1 MYAITE
7 TNMLIRA
14 KVLLPVGMKLTTQ
27 EFRGGWKLVGIRD
40 SRLLEKKLLK
50 KGWKFIKI
58 VDGWLTSGVGETTQT
73 AIASAL
79 NLALRH
85 VSPHFNAVE
94 VDRIEWTQYPWFF
107 VAKVMVNPYRIQEGA
122 IVPVPDV
129 AMPPATKL
137 RPRLMST
144 DVTAF
149 FPRFGS
155 AIPMVKE
162 LLVLSRSSQ
171 TRFQ

>member
-1 MYAITE
+1 MYAIAE
-7 TNMLIRA
+7 TNMLIRTQ
-14 KVLLPVGMKLTTQ
+14 VELPNGMKLSTQ
-27 EFRGGWKLVGIRD
+27 EFRGGWNLVGIKD
-40 SRLLEKKLLK
+40 SRLLERKLLK

-58 VDGWLTSGVGETTQT
+58 VDGWLTSGVGDTTQT

-94 VDRIEWTQYPWFF
+94 VNHIEWTQYPWFF
-107 VAKVMVNPYRIQEGA
+107 VAKVMVNPYRIQQGA
-122 IVPVPDV
+122 TLPVPDE
-129 AMPPATKL
+129 AMPPVTKL
-137 RPRLMST
+137 RPKLMPT
-144 DVTAF
+144 DAAVF

-155 AIPMVKE
+155 AIPMLKE